1 MSLRWSMVWVLAAAA
16 NPAWAEDE
24 RQYALDPVH
33 TRVVIG
39 VSHAGFSQAV
49 GTISGSTGTVRFDR
63 EDWRGAR
70 LDVTVPV
77 DRLDLGDAKW
87 NAAALAANLL
97 DAQRHPQARFVSST
111 VEPVDAEHARVCGE
125 LTLRGVTRPQ
135 CLDVTLNAL
144 KRHPLP
150 PFRRTA
156 GFSASATLSRK
167 EFGITAWPSVIGD
180 AVTLRIEAEA
190 VLGQPPGASEQAG
203 DVPGT
208 QAPTTDTGPA
218 PAPEPEAT
226 PSPPEATEPDDQADP
241 EPPEPDVPA
250 AASIHHEPSRPGMV
264 PSPDHGARR

>member
-1 MSLRWSMVWVLAAAA
+1 MSLRWSMVLVLAAAA
-16 NPAWAEDE
+16 TPAWAEDDA

-63 EDWRGAR
+63 EDWRGAH

-87 NAAALAANLL
+87 NAAVLAPNLL
-97 DAQRHPQARFVSST
+97 DARRHPQARFVSSA
-111 VEPVDAEHARVCGE
+111 VEPVDADHARACGE
-125 LTLRGVTRPQ
+125 LTLRGVTRPL
-135 CLDVTLNAL
+135 CLDVTFNAL

-167 EFGITAWPSVIGD
+167 DFGITAWPSVIGD

-190 VLGQPPGASEQAG
+190 VLGQPRSGQPPAAPAQAG
-203 DVPGT
+203 DEPGT
-208 QAPTTDTGPA
+208 PATDVEAT
-218 PAPEPEAT
+218 PEPEAT
-226 PSPPEATEPDDQADP
+226 PPTPEATAPVE
-241 EPPEPDVPA
+241 
-250 AASIHHEPSRPGMV
+250 
-264 PSPDHGARR
+264 